1 MVYTNNTNR
10 DIHMSKNL
18 LKEAEETIYGP
29 REDTYGPPNVN
40 LTRIADQ
47 WSLYMKQKYDVDV
60 KLDAE
65 DVCWMMMDLKK
76 CRQMHSP
83 KRDNLLDSV
92 GYIALIDRL
101 SEGKN
106 EGQVEKPYTLD
117 TSALPTGWIAYNYNV
132 IKELD
137 DDTVIE
143 LRALSKGHVNNYF
156 DNFYYHQSLA
166 KECKNERVV
175 RIGSVIVD
183 SFRIL
188 KIPN

>member
-65 DVCWMMMDLKK
+65 DVCWMMM
-76 CRQMHSP
+76 
-83 KRDNLLDSV
+83 
-92 GYIALIDRL
+92 
-101 SEGKN
+101 E
-106 EGQVEKPYTLD
+106 QVA
-117 TSALPTGWIAYNYNV
+117 SALLLQRQFWNGIRMAIT
-132 IKELD
+132 
-137 DDTVIE
+137 
-143 LRALSKGHVNNYF
+143 
-156 DNFYYHQSLA
+156 
-166 KECKNERVV
+166 
-175 RIGSVIVD
+175 
-183 SFRIL
+183 
-188 KIPN
+188 

>member
-1 MVYTNNTNR
+1 
-10 DIHMSKNL
+10 MSTNL

-65 DVCWMMMDLKK
+65 DVCWLMMDLKK

-101 SEGKN
+101 SEGLN
-106 EGQVEKPYTLD
+106 ESQVEKPYTL
-117 TSALPTGWIAYNYNV
+117 SATTKTADWIAYNHNV
-132 IKELD
+132 IKELS
-137 DDTVIE
+137 DDTLIE
-143 LRALSKGHVNNYF
+143 LRALSNSS
-156 DNFYYHQSLA
+156 DNMFHYHQSLA
-166 KECKNERVV
+166 KEYKNTQIA
-175 RIGSVIVD
+175 RIGRSIVD

-188 KIPN
+188 D